1 MAVKTHET
9 PLFPFMGEMLT
20 MEQITAKLEEQAQ
33 KISELEAAVAA
44 KPKAGS
50 AGKPVSWKAVAEAD
64 YAAEGTPL
72 GILHR
77 TKRENL
83 TAAFSKVGNKLDS
96 AVLADFINHHT
107 EAFAAKDG
115 KNHAEAVTALVTV
128 KAKPRK
134 EKTEG
139 GIVEDK
145 TAEAPELE
153 ANED

>member
-1 MAVKTHET
+1 MATKTHET

-20 MEQITAKLEEQAQ
+20 SEQIVAKLEEQAQ
-33 KISELEAAVAA
+33 KISELEAAVAS

-50 AGKPVSWKAVAEAD
+50 AGKPVSWKVVAEAD

-83 TAAFSKVGNKLDS
+83 TAAFSKVGNRLDS
-96 AVLADFINHHT
+96 AVLADFIHAHT
-107 EAFAAKDG
+107 EVLATKDG
-115 KNHAEAVTALVTV
+115 KSHLDVVTALTTV

-153 ANED
+153 TTED